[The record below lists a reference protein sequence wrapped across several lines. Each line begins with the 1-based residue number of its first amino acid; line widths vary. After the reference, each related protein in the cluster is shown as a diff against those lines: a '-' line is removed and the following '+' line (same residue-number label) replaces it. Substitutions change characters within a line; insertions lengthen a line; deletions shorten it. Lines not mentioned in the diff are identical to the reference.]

1 MVATGRQ
8 APSRRVGRAPE
19 GRWSLDQRNE
29 EPAGNTGRSDD
40 EAVPAATRAASPPRW
55 LRLVLFGLG
64 WVFVALGA
72 LGLLL
77 PLVPGVVFFILAAAC
92 FARSSPRF
100 EAWLLNHR
108 ILGPPIVS
116 WRRTG
121 SIPRSAKVV
130 ACLSMAASWG
140 FLLLTAAPAF
150 VKVGMAVVF
159 VAVGLYVATRPDAP
173 GT

>member
-1 MVATGRQ
+1 MDR
-8 APSRRVGRAPE
+8 
-19 GRWSLDQRNE
+19 RNE
-29 EPAGNTGRSDD
+29 EPAGNEGRAIE
-40 EAVPAATRAASPPRW
+40 EAVPGATRASRLPRW
-55 LRLVLFGLG
+55 LRVVLFGLG

-108 ILGPPIVS
+108 LLGPPIVS
-116 WRRTG
+116 WRQTG

-140 FLLLTAAPAF
+140 FLLMTAAPAF
-150 VKVGMAVVF
+150 VKVGMAGVF
-159 VAVGLYVATRPDAP
+159 VTVGLYVATRPDAP
-173 GT
+173 GA

>member
-1 MVATGRQ
+1 MPHDTALV
-8 APSRRVGRAPE
+8 P
-19 GRWSLDQRNE
+19 L
-29 EPAGNTGRSDD
+29 EP
-40 EAVPAATRAASPPRW
+40 TRAALPPRW
-55 LRLVLFGLG
+55 LRWLLFGLG
-64 WVFVALGA
+64 WICVALGV

-77 PLVPGVVFFILAAAC
+77 PLMPGVVFFLLAAAC

-121 SIPRSAKVV
+121 SIPRGAKVL

-140 FLLLTAAPAF
+140 LLWLTGAPGF
-150 VKVGMAVVF
+150 VKIGMAVVF
-159 VAVGLYVATRPDAP
+159 VAVASYIATRPEAGDA
-173 GT
+173 